1 MDGDETHIR
10 KAAHQM
16 MRAMTASM
24 AAITCREPLATT
36 ILGYLRQG
44 FSSHFGGNVSEE
56 QKKMMEEAA
65 LLITE
70 QNIEVATNFI
80 VKSACEKAVGEV
92 ERRLSSD
99 IDARRIAR
107 KDGRQFTYEDN
118 TLELNEKLPE
128 SLRPKPG
135 PMPEDRMR
143 IYDDFSSKICGFKP
157 LTAEDMFVDFV
168 KRTPPQ
174 AASPLV

>member
-1 MDGDETHIR
+1 
-10 KAAHQM
+10 M

-44 FSSHFGGNVSEE
+44 FNSHFGASLGED

-65 LLITE
+65 LVITDA
-70 QNIEVATNFI
+70 NIEVATNFI
-80 VKSACEKAVGEV
+80 VKSACEKAVAEV
-92 ERRLSSD
+92 ERRLAPD
-99 IDARRIAR
+99 IDARKTAR
-107 KDGRQFTYEDN
+107 KEGRPYSYDDATAD
-118 TLELNEKLPE
+118 LNDKIPE

-135 PMPEDRMR
+135 PMPEEQMR

-157 LTAEDMFVDFV
+157 LTAEDMFVDFI

-174 AASPLV
+174 AASPLVSHAALIFG